1 MVLVIFKR
9 ENFLGHPAGEHNCN
23 AFTSMNNFDFTKS
36 VYMVIHTCIHI
47 HTSHGD
53 LSVFLYKKTTLTAET
68 FASRKFREQKVSREE
83 KIAKLRA

>member
-53 LSVFLYKKTTLTAET
+53 LSVFLYKKNY
-68 FASRKFREQKVSREE
+68 FKGRNFREQKKSRN
-83 KIAKLRA
+83 